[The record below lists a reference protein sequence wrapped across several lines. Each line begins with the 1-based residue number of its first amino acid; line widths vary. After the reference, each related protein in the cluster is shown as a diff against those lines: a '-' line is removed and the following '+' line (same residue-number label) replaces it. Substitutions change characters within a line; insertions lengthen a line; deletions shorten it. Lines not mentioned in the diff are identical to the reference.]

1 MITDDFILLL
11 LEKTKQIGKGIK
23 KCAVLGQF
31 AFHSFPSTFGKFA
44 LQLNKLHVYF
54 LISI

>member
-23 KCAVLGQF
+23 KCAVIGQF
-31 AFHSFPSTFGKFA
+31 AFHSFQSTFGKFA